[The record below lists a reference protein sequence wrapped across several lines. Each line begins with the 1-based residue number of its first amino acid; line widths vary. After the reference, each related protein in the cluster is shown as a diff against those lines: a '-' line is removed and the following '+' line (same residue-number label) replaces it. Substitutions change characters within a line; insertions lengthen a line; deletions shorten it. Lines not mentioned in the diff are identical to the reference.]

1 MSRFLRKAN
10 AFRKSKHQHVLGG
23 ITMKIEMKK
32 ITKSF
37 GANRVLE
44 GVDFTVES
52 GEVHALMG
60 ENGAGKSTLMNILT
74 GLYQANS
81 GEILVD
87 GQPTTYSGPMEAE
100 QHGISFIHQ
109 EMNNFLEISVV
120 DNMFLN
126 KELRTK
132 FGLMDNKAMREQAAH
147 YLSLLGA
154 KLDVEQPIGNLSVG
168 RQQMVEIAKSLM
180 TDAKIIIMDEPT
192 AALTETEIDQL
203 FGVVRRLK
211 EKGVGFIYI
220 SHRMEEI
227 FEIADKV
234 TVMRDGLSI
243 TEYATKDVTMK
254 QLVKDMVGREIDD
267 FYPDRTPDH
276 GPVAMEVKGLT
287 ENGVFKDV
295 SFTVHQGEI
304 LGFSGLMG
312 AGRTEIM
319 RAIFGIDKYQSGEI
333 LLDGKPVKIRDPQD
347 AIRHNI
353 GFLTENRKD
362 EGLILEDSLHDNIVL
377 PSIDGFVK
385 HGLVDDKATDEFV
398 RMLMKRLTVKAM
410 GPDVSAGSLS
420 GGNQQKV
427 VLAKWIGSGSK
438 VLILDEPTR
447 GVDVGAKREIYD
459 LMNEL
464 TDRHVAIIMISSDL
478 PEVLGMSDRIAVV
491 YEGKIT
497 GILDGKTATQESI
510 MTLAT
515 GGVEEHAGA
524 I

>member
-1 MSRFLRKAN
+1 
-10 AFRKSKHQHVLGG
+10 
-23 ITMKIEMKK
+23 MKIELQG

-37 GANRVLE
+37 GTNKVLR
-44 GVDFTVES
+44 GVNFVLQD

-74 GLYQANS
+74 GLLDADAGQ
-81 GEILVD
+81 ILVN
-87 GQPTTYSGPMEAE
+87 GAATHYSGPLDAE

-109 EMNNFLEISVV
+109 EMNNFLEMSVV

-126 KELRTK
+126 KELRNK
-132 FGLMDNKAMREQAAH
+132 FGLMDEKRMAQQARR
-147 YLSLLGA
+147 YLDQLGA
-154 KLDVEQPIGNLSVG
+154 GIDVNVPIGNLSVG

-180 TDAKIIIMDEPT
+180 VNAKVIIMDEPT
-192 AALTETEIDQL
+192 AALTENEIAKL
-203 FGVVRRLK
+203 FNVVRKLK
-211 EKGVGFIYI
+211 ATGVSFIYI

-227 FEIADKV
+227 FEIADRV
-234 TVMRDGLSI
+234 TVMRDGISVN
-243 TEYATKDVTMK
+243 TYQVKDVSMK
-254 QLVKDMVGREIDD
+254 QIVKDMVGREIGE
-267 FYPDRTPDH
+267 FYPDRNPKI
-276 GPVAMEVKGLT
+276 GPEVLT
-287 ENGVFKDV
+287 VEHLSEKGVFEDV
-295 SFTVHQGEI
+295 NFAVHAGEI
-304 LGFSGLMG
+304 LAFSGLMG

-319 RAIFGIDKYQSGEI
+319 RAIFGIDKLTSGI
-333 LLDGKPVKIRDPQD
+333 IKVNGKEVHIHSPEQ

-362 EGLILEDSLHDNIVL
+362 EGLILPDSIYDNVLL
-377 PSIDGFVK
+377 PSVSGFVH
-385 HGLVDDKATDEFV
+385 HGFVDDKEGSKFV
-398 RMLMKRLTVKAM
+398 EMLMKRLTVKA
-410 GPDVSAGSLS
+410 AGSDTTVNSLS

-427 VLAKWIGSGSK
+427 VLAKWVGSGAQ

-464 TDRHVAIIMISSDL
+464 TARDVAIIMVSSDL

-497 GILDGKTATQESI
+497 GIIPTKGATQEMV

-515 GGVEEHAGA
+515 GGKLDAA
-524 I
+524 S